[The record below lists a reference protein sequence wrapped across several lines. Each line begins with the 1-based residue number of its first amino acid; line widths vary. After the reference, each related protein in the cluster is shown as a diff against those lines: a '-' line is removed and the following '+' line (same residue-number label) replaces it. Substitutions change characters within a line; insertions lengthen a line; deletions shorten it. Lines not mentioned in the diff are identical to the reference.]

1 MAAPRD
7 PVHGNH
13 TQDLR
18 QGTTLASPTP
28 TGTRFDLLLLP
39 CCFLRLSPTVPHG
52 LRPCHQMLVGS
63 SSPRSA
69 PPRWP
74 HTRWG
79 TPSLMSLFHEVFV
92 KGVCN
97 IIVTNYT
104 TFPENEIW
112 SYILLT
118 CHTVMRNPEIICFNW
133 RVNAEQNLLNV
144 RGPADW
150 CFSQSLVS
158 AIWNLLAILTKEENV
173 KIQFAIITRHV
184 HSVRD
189 ADPQLHLQAFL
200 SKPFEAPPLLWIP
213 PWKLTALVLLNCDM
227 VHDSSSWDGW

>member
-1 MAAPRD
+1 MHYKWESVDNYVCVVAFMSMKFI
-7 PVHGNH
+7 H
-13 TQDLR
+13 TYI
-18 QGTTLASPTP
+18 
-28 TGTRFDLLLLP
+28 
-39 CCFLRLSPTVPHG
+39 
-52 LRPCHQMLVGS
+52 
-63 SSPRSA
+63 
-69 PPRWP
+69 
-74 HTRWG
+74 HTSDIHTYFW
-79 TPSLMSLFHEVFV
+79 H
-92 KGVCN
+92 
-97 IIVTNYT
+97 I
-104 TFPENEIW
+104 
-112 SYILLT
+112 YILLT